1 MLAATKATV
10 CAIVNTY
17 RRFPVIVG
25 KDAIPW
31 QRQAN
36 PRLIRSQLVFL
47 NGLNLCVDPEYAW
60 AKVEPRQ
67 AGRLL
72 F

>member
-36 PRLIRSQLVFL
+36 SRLIRSQLVFR
-47 NGLNLCVDPEYAW
+47 GLNLCVDPEYAW

-67 AGRLL
+67 AGRLQ